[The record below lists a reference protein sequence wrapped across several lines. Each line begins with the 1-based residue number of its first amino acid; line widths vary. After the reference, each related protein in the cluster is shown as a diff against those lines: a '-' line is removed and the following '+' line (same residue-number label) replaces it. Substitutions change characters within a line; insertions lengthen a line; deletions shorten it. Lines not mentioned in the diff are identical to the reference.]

1 MNPLF
6 ERLSLQG
13 HLRRIIEQYGDQGWK
28 IIELALERELRY
40 SEILEAARARTPAP

>member
-13 HLRRIIEQYGDQGWK
+13 HLRRILDQYPDSGWA
-28 IIELALERELRY
+28 IIQAAVERELNHIIIKQQQKQQ
-40 SEILEAARARTPAP
+40 EQ